1 MPPPLKKTDLV
12 LHNFFNFVLF
22 QHEAITSSKE
32 ITIPGGS
39 VFVNPS
45 VGEEGA
51 RYVTIETTKEAPK
64 GSIGELGKEVDEIL
78 TRSSD

>member
-1 MPPPLKKTDLV
+1 M
-12 LHNFFNFVLF
+12 
-22 QHEAITSSKE
+22 
-32 ITIPGGS
+32 
-39 VFVNPS
+39 FVNPS
-45 VGEEGA
+45 VGEEGP